1 MEKERE
7 REREGGEYRRSRS
20 QRATFPPLPTPPYV
34 VVVNNVR
41 FDVNLPVSIESNER
55 VEEEEEESESSDEK
69 TRIDVTNASG
79 GRKKGR
85 KEGERERER
94 REYNALSALF
104 AAARS

>member
-1 MEKERE
+1 MESI
-7 REREGGEYRRSRS
+7 GGRDRRGQPSLIL
-20 QRATFPPLPTPPYV
+20 PLLPTPPYV

-85 KEGERERER
+85 KEGEREREKGI
-94 REYNALSALF
+94 
-104 AAARS
+104 